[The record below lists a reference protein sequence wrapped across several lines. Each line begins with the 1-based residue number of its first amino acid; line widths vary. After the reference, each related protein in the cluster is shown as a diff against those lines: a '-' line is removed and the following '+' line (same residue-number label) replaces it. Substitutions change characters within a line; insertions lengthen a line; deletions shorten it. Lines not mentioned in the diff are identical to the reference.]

1 MDNPF
6 TAAFNPQAPVAER
19 TDALAGLHRAHLP
32 GDGEVL
38 PADAVQELLAW
49 VQEAELAKALV
60 AYPSY
65 AAQHGRAGMQS
76 VGLDEFQARSQ
87 GEYWERPLTLT
98 AEGLRSMVT
107 QTPVLNAVILTR
119 TRQVQRFCRICDSD
133 TALPGF
139 QVGHV
144 DRKHSPSRAEL
155 EQMAVLNKVISH
167 CGFEFSARRRKAL
180 RRDSFA
186 QLMAKATR
194 DSLVLDAVALELELK
209 NTRDLGIDGLYAV
222 DGATIRLC
230 PEQGYRGDPDIY
242 AVQVVNGQVR
252 TAYRYEELIF
262 EPRNPRSDVASA
274 GYGFPEAE
282 LLVRVVTC
290 FLNAMALNSNVF
302 DKNSIPKGV
311 LHLFG
316 NFDSNDVAAFRRYF
330 NNMVRGVNNT
340 LNLPVLVSK
349 DQASKVQFEKF
360 GVDFNEMMF
369 AKWMTF
375 LTSLICAVYGMSP
388 SEINFDSFSGGTAS
402 TLGGSDTAEKLAASK
417 DSGLRPLLS
426 YFENLFTDFVVTDF
440 NPDWCFRWT
449 GLDVENPAQR
459 FELRKTVLTL
469 NELRA
474 EEGYQALAT
483 PLGEAPVD
491 PALLGA
497 WLHLQEAGADKGLA
511 KSFPHHKGRPGL
523 VGGSLPRGGAADKAA
538 RYAQDVKFDFGSANT
553 QWVFK
558 PPFRGA
564 KPGVNGWLL
573 VSGGADDRLK
583 PDGGKGLPREGAA
596 ACGGGFKFG
605 WGAFPKR
612 GPLKPPSGGG
622 GGIKTTNGTTD
633 APKTKPDPYEEL
645 PTISGSTNA
654 PKTKPDPYEELPTI
668 SGSTNAPKTKPGTD
682 NGLPSQIGESSG
694 APKTATDKG
703 LPGKAT
709 ESLPKA
715 GTDKGLPATTEEPL
729 DTPKPGLGNNGP
741 GAKGPGPSL
750 GDAAKV
756 IQQLDKLANGQKS
769 DDRTELKLPSSYII
783 TSLAEAE
790 QYFRDNLHG
799 TWAVTVRRKNLP
811 FKVIVDFKGD
821 NINHAYTKAK
831 IRGQSERVFDAQR
844 AKLMMHIINV
854 LDQNPEILSHGGRD
868 IYIKNRL
875 VIDDN
880 KSNPV
885 IDHYVVVLQWKNDR
899 YQFLSAHPWDKAQ
912 YKANKQNY
920 TLPKGIQ
927 GKKVANFSIPERL
940 SKSSA
945 LSPDIAPGLEAVA
958 QLFIRLCAEA
968 AAS

>member
-32 GDGEVL
+32 DDTGLL

-60 AYPSY
+60 AHPSY

-133 TALPGF
+133 TGLPGF

-523 VGGSLPRGGAADKAA
+523 VGGSLPRGAAADKAA
-538 RYAQDVKFDFGSANT
+538 DYAQDVKFDFGSANT

-558 PPFRGA
+558 PPFGGV
-564 KPGVNGWLL
+564 KSGVNGWPL

-583 PDGGKGLPREGAA
+583 PDGGKGLPGKRSPREGAA
-596 ACGGGFKFG
+596 ACGMGLGFG
-605 WGAFPKR
+605 LRAFPKQ
-612 GPLKPPSGGG
+612 GPLKPPFGGG
-622 GGIKTTNGTTD
+622 GGGGGGKPGVNGPPPITNGP
-633 APKTKPDPYEEL
+633 A
-645 PTISGSTNA
+645 NA
-654 PKTKPDPYEELPTI
+654 PKP
-668 SGSTNAPKTKPGTD
+668 STVQPP
-682 NGLPSQIGESSG
+682 G
-694 APKTATDKG
+694 APKPPPNNGLSDALKVILHVAIELQNRNTASFAGITDILKDVAKLHPEWLPHGVSRVTSVNYPGIFAVTDSRG
-703 LPGKAT
+703 LFMLSQEELTNANGRSGLSLITTALKKIKSGETLTFFDEYAMEALWHEIGHNQQANVMSDNMT
-709 ESLPKA
+709 DEQVIIAESLRETVARQTYPEFLAVFGVRPGYLQAIREAGISYTRSA
-715 GTDKGLPATTEEPL
+715 GTLRNLLLKIGAMDPVSSDITPDVFAGLVKIDRQAQWPRQQTE
-729 DTPKPGLGNNGP
+729 
-741 GAKGPGPSL
+741 L
-750 GDAAKV
+750 GDFLAAHYPEYRAF
-756 IQQLDKLANGQKS
+756 IIDKLQK
-769 DDRTELKLPSSYII
+769 
-783 TSLAEAE
+783 LAERT
-790 QYFRDNLHG
+790 YD
-799 TWAVTVRRKNLP
+799 
-811 FKVIVDFKGD
+811 
-821 NINHAYTKAK
+821 
-831 IRGQSERVFDAQR
+831 
-844 AKLMMHIINV
+844 
-854 LDQNPEILSHGGRD
+854 
-868 IYIKNRL
+868 
-875 VIDDN
+875 
-880 KSNPV
+880 
-885 IDHYVVVLQWKNDR
+885 
-899 YQFLSAHPWDKAQ
+899 
-912 YKANKQNY
+912 
-920 TLPKGIQ
+920 
-927 GKKVANFSIPERL
+927 
-940 SKSSA
+940 
-945 LSPDIAPGLEAVA
+945 
-958 QLFIRLCAEA
+958 
-968 AAS
+968 

>member
-49 VQEAELAKALV
+49 VQEAELAKALAPGRV
-60 AYPSY
+60 AHPSY

-523 VGGSLPRGGAADKAA
+523 VGGSLPRG
-538 RYAQDVKFDFGSANT
+538 
-553 QWVFK
+553 VFK
-558 PPFRGA
+558 PPFGGV
-564 KPGVNGWLL
+564 KPGVNGWPL

-583 PDGGKGLPREGAA
+583 PDGGKGLPGRRERREGAA
-596 ACGGGFKFG
+596 ACGMGLGIRLR
-605 WGAFPKR
+605 AFPKQ
-612 GPLKPPSGGG
+612 GPLKPPFGGG
-622 GGIKTTNGTTD
+622 GGSGGKPGVNGPPPITNGP
-633 APKTKPDPYEEL
+633 A
-645 PTISGSTNA
+645 NA
-654 PKTKPDPYEELPTI
+654 PK
-668 SGSTNAPKTKPGTD
+668 
-682 NGLPSQIGESSG
+682 PSPVQPPG
-694 APKTATDKG
+694 APK
-703 LPGKAT
+703 P
-709 ESLPKA
+709 P
-715 GTDKGLPATTEEPL
+715 P
-729 DTPKPGLGNNGP
+729 NNGLSDALKIILHVAIKLQNRDT
-741 GAKGPGPSL
+741 GSLDGIKDILTDVAKLHPEWLPHGVSRVTSVTFPNTFLISKMLQPNPVL
-750 GDAAKV
+750 RE
-756 IQQLDKLANGQKS
+756 
-769 DDRTELKLPSSYII
+769 RT
-783 TSLAEAE
+783 
-790 QYFRDNLHG
+790 
-799 TWAVTVRRKNLP
+799 
-811 FKVIVDFKGD
+811 
-821 NINHAYTKAK
+821 AYTK
-831 IRGQSERVFDAQR
+831 G
-844 AKLMMHIINV
+844 HII
-854 LDQNPEILSHGGRD
+854 
-868 IYIKNRL
+868 
-875 VIDDN
+875 
-880 KSNPV
+880 
-885 IDHYVVVLQWKNDR
+885 
-899 YQFLSAHPWDKAQ
+899 
-912 YKANKQNY
+912 
-920 TLPKGIQ
+920 
-927 GKKVANFSIPERL
+927 
-940 SKSSA
+940 
-945 LSPDIAPGLEAVA
+945 
-958 QLFIRLCAEA
+958 
-968 AAS
+968 